1 MKNELSREQVKK
13 ILDELN
19 KAVDQGPWN
28 NSKFLSAIGNKLE
41 NIRDE
46 FAEHVTI
53 TDEIHEQKEIAGRR
67 QVQEGQQE
75 IYISLYSSQGSRI
88 QSWVPIISNLPR
100 QIISRP
106 VYANEQEVK
115 EATRAKAHKMNEA
128 YVSII
133 INKTDIL
140 PTKPEKTPK
149 DKLGNSLLTL
159 KDRAIHTENI
169 NRFEHITGTYDY
181 TGGRLIKLEPKKD

>member
-19 KAVDQGPWN
+19 EAVDQGPWN
-28 NSKFLSAIGNKLE
+28 NSKFLTAIGNKLE
-41 NIRDE
+41 NIRNE
-46 FAEHVTI
+46 FAEYVTI
-53 TDEIHEQKEIAGRR
+53 TDEIHEQKESAGRR

-115 EATRAKAHKMNEA
+115 EATRAKANKMNEA

-169 NRFEHITGTYDY
+169 NRFEHITGRYDY